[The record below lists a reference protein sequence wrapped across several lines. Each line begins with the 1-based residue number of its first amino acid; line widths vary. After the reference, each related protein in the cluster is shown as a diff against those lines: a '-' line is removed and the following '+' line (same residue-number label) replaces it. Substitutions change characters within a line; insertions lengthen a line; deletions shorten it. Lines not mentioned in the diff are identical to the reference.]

1 MTHKWITIGP
11 KQRSILE
18 FYTLINLHKKTPVGR
33 PIVFG
38 GSGPAERISSFVD
51 SLHNLL
57 P

>member
-1 MTHKWITIGP
+1 MTHKWLTIGL
-11 KQRSILE
+11 KQRRILE
-18 FYTLINLHKKTPVGR
+18 FYTLTKLHKKTPVGR

-38 GSGPAERISSFVD
+38 GSGPAKRISSFVD